1 MKILGI
7 LLRENN
13 IVPKNF
19 IMFNIFETGV
29 FGYDYF
35 Q

>member
-1 MKILGI
+1 MKILGN
-7 LLRENN
+7 LLRENSTA
-13 IVPKNF
+13 PKNF